1 MKKKIILLQIRRHY
15 GELDWIFPI
24 LYLLKKRRFKI
35 ITYFDDY
42 NSYENLTK
50 NQLLYNQWKNLS
62 KDYYIQKKTDKLF
75 LKIIFEIIKFLNN
88 KFKNINFLFQYLKFI
103 AIKVYNVSE
112 ILKKNNIKDFKLI
125 FCSNN
130 NFSNLCKYFKQSNQS
145 IKIIRFPTSQH
156 VRFFKKTLVKEKKIL
171 FGDKY
176 LFRFKEEAIE
186 YFGNKINDF
195 FFKNQIIFCGNIK
208 YEKWWLDK
216 LFPNNFK
223 KNKKFTIFVATR
235 GFFTAE
241 EIRLSK
247 VKILS
252 EKSFVFM
259 IHSIMKLASVNQD
272 IQFIFKTHPTNKEYY
287 LLNNIL
293 SGYKNLN
300 WRIDFNHA
308 SISIQKCDL
317 AIVFSSSVCLDV
329 LAMRKPCIEFYLNN
343 ADNHGLIKIN
353 NKLFTTYQ
361 LNKLVLH
368 VETYQELS
376 KTINKLKN
384 RKKYYQKV
392 LINQYQN
399 FIRVNKLTKYSAEK
413 AIKNIL

>member
-15 GELDWIFPI
+15 GELDWIFPV

-50 NQLLYNQWKNLS
+50 NQLLYNKWKNLS
-62 KDYYIQKKTDKLF
+62 KDCYIQKKTDKFFYKLIF
-75 LKIIFEIIKFLNN
+75 KIILILNN
-88 KFKNINFLFQYLKFI
+88 KFKNINFLCKYLNLI
-103 AIKVYNVSE
+103 SSKVYNLSK
-112 ILKKNNIKDFKLI
+112 ILKKNNIKDFKLF

-130 NFSNLCKYFKQSNQS
+130 NFSNLYKYFQQNNKF
-145 IKIIRFPTSQH
+145 IKVIRYPTSQH
-156 VRFFKKTLVKEKKIL
+156 VRYFEKPISSDKRIL

-176 LFRFKEEAIE
+176 LFRFKDEANE
-186 YFGNKINDF
+186 YFGNKINYF
-195 FFKNQIIFCGNIK
+195 LSKNQIIFCGNIK

-216 LFPNNFK
+216 LFPYKLK
-223 KNKKFTIFVATR
+223 KSKKFTIFVATR
-235 GFFTAE
+235 GFFSKKE
-241 EIRLSK
+241 NSLSN

-259 IHSIMKLASVNQD
+259 IHSIMKLAEIYKD
-272 IQFIFKTHPTNKEYY
+272 IQFIFKTHPTNKERY

-293 SGYKNLN
+293 SSYKKLN
-300 WRIDFNHA
+300 WKIDHNHA

-317 AIVFSSSVCLDV
+317 GIVFLSSVCLDI
-329 LAMRKPCIEFYLNN
+329 LAMKKPCIEFWLNN
-343 ADNHGLIKIN
+343 NDNHGLTKIN
-353 NKLFTTYQ
+353 NKFFTTYQ

-376 KTINKLKN
+376 KSISKLKN
-384 RKKYYQKV
+384 KKNYQKV
-392 LINQYQN
+392 LINQYRN
-399 FIRVNKLTKYSAEK
+399 FIRVNKLKKNSSKKVIEK
-413 AIKNIL
+413 IL